1 MLRLLKHIRIWAAAL
16 AMAWIVPLSAQTLS
30 ELEYWFDRDI
40 DGLQSVGIGGQE
52 ESVETDISTAG
63 LTVGLHWLNIR
74 VKDSDGIYSGVSS
87 SPFLK
92 FEQVNSAAVEYWID
106 DDYAGRR
113 TEHLSGGMAEGA
125 TAMLDMKGYP
135 LGYHRLN
142 YRILSETGNATPAS
156 IDFVMNSGEGYSDRI
171 EYWIDDDFKH
181 SRFSDE
187 AAVSDSCIVIDRLL
201 DLNDIPVG
209 MHRLYYRTSSI
220 DRTKTGAL
228 NLAYIMVNSG
238 QEPTFEF
245 WLDGDTAQIYSMP
258 ASVQEN
264 SVYVDGLL
272 DLSDAANGYHQMSYR
287 LSSADHR
294 YATAVCV
301 SPVLVMPVAD
311 HCVQQEE
318 TEIVQGLYWVD
329 DSEPK
334 EFSELYPGME
344 IDIEE
349 LVNAASLEDGEHV
362 LSMMFRDSNGRWSGV
377 DKTAFLKLKY
387 DDTRSIAGIIYRYT
401 ETDGQAYALAI
412 GYEDDVEVL
421 SVLPSVTF
429 GERTYDVTSVED
441 NAFYGC
447 MTADSVAFLPAS
459 VDRIG
464 DKAYA
469 HSSVSEINLKAST
482 APVIGNGALPSGSNL
497 RVPVSATGYETYS
510 TLFGNWNVWLTYDES
525 CIREKQ
531 WNALKRIDA
540 KIRDNGGSSGWSF
553 TDRTATPAGVAR
565 WGTDDV
571 REIDLSGHGLVG
583 DFDTG
588 DWLEDLPHLSRVNL
602 EHNSITDMTGRDG
615 YGIMLLDS
623 QTYVHSV
630 DISVSEPDAYALY
643 NPDVR
648 LLFRDANTGELGN
661 PSTHDVSYLFNPK
674 APDGSF
680 VSELHEDFGIIMTVS
695 GKGAVTVS
703 PHAGNVSNVYH
714 GVSGQTLSAAGYGIQ
729 SLSPN
734 SHFTANLFFDNGDI
748 DLNGVINVSDL
759 QRVINH
765 IFNEDN
771 VNGIFAWN
779 AADIVADGR
788 INVMDV
794 VGIVNILLS
803 QMPVSAKQ
811 AGAAS
816 EIQSSDSVDVELPD
830 VVLTV
835 RDNELEL
842 SCSHDVAAL
851 DIVLERESDFSAL
864 KTDFG
869 MTVSRRIGNDGREHI
884 VAYSLDGKYI
894 PAGVHRVAQF
904 SKGNT
909 VSSVSSAAADATMLN
924 TGVIDMSSGLTGLE
938 NIESDEDDG
947 PLYDLS
953 GRPVNR
959 GVSTFYIKNG
969 DVIMNTD
976 MK

>member
-1 MLRLLKHIRIWAAAL
+1 MAAL
-16 AMAWIVPLSAQTLS
+16 ALPSQAQNLS
-30 ELEYWFDRDI
+30 EVEFWFDQAVDERQSMAVSGQDDSVLADI
-40 DGLQSVGIGGQE
+40 P
-52 ESVETDISTAG
+52 TAG
-63 LTVGLHWLNIR
+63 LTAGLHWLNIR
-74 VKDSDGIYSGVSS
+74 VKDTDGMYSGVSS

-92 FEQVNSAAVEYWID
+92 FEPMNSATVEYWID

-113 TEHLSGGMAEGA
+113 TESLSGGAMADGV
-125 TAMLDMKGYP
+125 TAMLDMDGFP
-135 LGYHRLN
+135 MGFHRLN
-142 YRILSETGNATPAS
+142 YRVFTESGSSTAAS
-156 IDFVMNSGEGYSDRI
+156 VDFVMNEGKGNSDRI
-171 EYWIDDDFKH
+171 EYWIDDDLRR
-181 SRFSDE
+181 SRMSD
-187 AAVSDSCIVIDRLL
+187 AASVTDSCISLDREL
-201 DLNDIPVG
+201 DLSDVPVG
-209 MHRLYYRTSSI
+209 LHRLYYRTCSNE
-220 DRTKTGAL
+220 RTNLGAL
-228 NLAYIMVNSG
+228 NIAYVMVNSG
-238 QEPTFEF
+238 LDPEFEF
-245 WLDGDTAQIYSMP
+245 WLDGDTTHIYAMP
-258 ASVQEN
+258 ASVHGN
-264 SVYVDGLL
+264 TTYVDGFL
-272 DLSDAANGYHQMSYR
+272 DLSGSQSGFHQMSYR
-287 LSSADHR
+287 LSSSDHR
-294 YATAVCV
+294 YTTAVCM
-301 SPVLVMPVAD
+301 SPILVMPIAD

-329 DSEPK
+329 DSEPL

-344 IDIEE
+344 IDIEQ

-362 LSMMFRDSNGRWSGV
+362 LSMMFKDSNGRWSGV
-377 DKTAFLKLKY
+377 DKTVFLKLRY
-387 DDTRSIAGIIYRYT
+387 ADTQTIAGIIYRYT
-401 ETDGQAYALAI
+401 ETDDESYALAI
-412 GYEDDVEVL
+412 GYEDNVEVL
-421 SVLPSVTF
+421 SVLPSVSF
-429 GERTYDVTSVED
+429 GEKTYQVTYVED

-447 MTADSVAFLPAS
+447 FTADSVAFLPAS
-459 VDRIG
+459 LERIG
-464 DKAYA
+464 DKAFAY
-469 HSSVSEINLKAST
+469 SSVSEINLKASS
-482 APVIGNGALPSGSNL
+482 APVFGTDALPPGSNL
-497 RVPVSATGYETYS
+497 RVPVAASGYETIR
-510 TLFGNWNVWLTYDES
+510 TVLENQDVWLTYDES

-540 KIRDNGGSSGWSF
+540 KIRDNGGNSGWSF
-553 TDRTATPAGVAR
+553 TDRSATPSGVYR
-565 WGTDDV
+565 FGTDDV
-571 REIDLSGHGLVG
+571 REIDLSGHGLTG
-583 DFDTG
+583 DFDTY
-588 DWLEDLPHLSRVNL
+588 DWMEDLHHLSRVNL
-602 EHNSITDMTGRDG
+602 EHNSITDMTGKDG
-615 YGIMLLDS
+615 YGIMHLDS
-623 QTYVHSV
+623 QIYVQSV
-630 DISVSEPDAYALY
+630 DIRVSEPDADALY

-661 PSTHDVSYLFNPK
+661 PSSHDVSYLINPK

-680 VSELHEDFGIIMTVS
+680 VSDLHEDVGIVMTVS
-695 GKGAVTVS
+695 GKGNVTVS
-703 PHAGNVSNVYH
+703 PHAGNLTNVYH
-714 GVSGQTLSAAGYGIQ
+714 GVSGQTLSASGFGIQ

-734 SHFTANLFFDNGDI
+734 SHFTAQLFFDNGDI
-748 DLNGVINVSDL
+748 DLNGIVNVSDL

-779 AADIVADGR
+779 AANVVADDR

-794 VGIVNILLS
+794 VGVVNILLS
-803 QMPVSAKQ
+803 QMSLSAKP
-811 AGAAS
+811 ADAAL
-816 EIQSSDSVDVELPD
+816 EINTSDTIEVESSD
-830 VVLTV
+830 VVLLTV

-909 VSSVSSAAADATMLN
+909 VLSVSSAAADATMLN
-924 TGVIDMSSGLTGLE
+924 TGVIDMSSGLTGVE
-938 NIESDEDDG
+938 SIESDEDDG